1 MAAAYNQLVK
11 SFVTTL
17 HDAPH
22 LKIALM
28 RGLNAVGRAYFGEGY
43 AGMNDNN
50 LNALNDED
58 FEYIGFRTMNR
69 KNMISEMGY
78 NNNTNNTNNANNNI
92 NDPRK
97 YTAIDDAYRHT
108 ALVNIT
114 DPNNPVV
121 ENPCE
126 TEIFGEA
133 CEDEEMFSD
142 YVFSWKALQQMANQ
156 MVQQKRIAIVQD
168 GDSNVWFP
176 LLSVGNGGSRRRR
189 RSSTR
194 RSLHTTR
201 RR

>member
-43 AGMNDNN
+43 AGMNDNK

-78 NNNTNNTNNANNNI
+78 NNNTNNANNNI

-176 LLSVGNGGSRRRR
+176 LLSVGNGGSRKRR

-194 RSLHTTR
+194 RRTTR
-201 RR
+201 RM